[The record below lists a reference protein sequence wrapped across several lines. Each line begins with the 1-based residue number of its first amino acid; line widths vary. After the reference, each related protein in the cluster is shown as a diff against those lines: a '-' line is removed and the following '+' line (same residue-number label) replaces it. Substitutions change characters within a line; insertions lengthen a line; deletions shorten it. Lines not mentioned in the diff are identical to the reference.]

1 MTPIISIVGKSDS
14 GKTTLIEK
22 LVPEL
27 IRRGYRVGTIKHDA
41 HSFDI
46 DHPGKD
52 SWRHRQAG
60 ADTVVISSP
69 AKAAIVTTVHS
80 ELTLDQIA
88 AAYFQD
94 VDVVIT
100 EGYKSENKPKIEILG
115 EGSVDLISPANEV
128 FLVAAASDTNGLDL
142 PSVSRDDVASIADAI
157 EDRFLKASRPAV
169 VELLVDGK
177 PIPLNAIMKAMVA
190 NTVMGMASSLKGVD
204 SPNRLEVRLLRGK
217 SGRSARR

>member
-1 MTPIISIVGKSDS
+1 MTPIVSIVGKSDS

-22 LVPEL
+22 LIPEL

-41 HSFDI
+41 HQFDI

-69 AKAAIVTTVHS
+69 AKAAIVTTVRS
-80 ELTLDQIA
+80 ELTLDDMA
-88 AAYFQD
+88 AAYFGD
-94 VDVVIT
+94 VDIVIT
-100 EGYKSENKPKIEILG
+100 EGYKSENKPKIEVLG
-115 EGSVDLISPANEV
+115 ENSVELISPRSEV
-128 FLVAAASDTNGLDL
+128 FLVAAAAGANGAGI
-142 PSVSRDDVASIADAI
+142 PSVSRDDVAGVADEI
-157 EDRFLKASRPAV
+157 ETRFLKISRPAV

-190 NTVMGMASSLKGVD
+190 NTVMGMASSLKGVG
-204 SPNRLEVRLLRGK
+204 SPNRLEIRLHK
-217 SGRSARR
+217 GRKRA

>member
-41 HSFDI
+41 HQFDI

-69 AKAAIVTTVHS
+69 AKAAIVTTVHN
-80 ELTLDQIA
+80 ELTLDQMA

-94 VDVVIT
+94 VDLVIT
-100 EGYKSENKPKIEILG
+100 EGYKSENKPKVEILG
-115 EGSVDLISPANEV
+115 EGAAELISPKNEV
-128 FLVAAASDTNGLDL
+128 FLVAAAADTNGLDL

-157 EDRFLKASRPAV
+157 EDRFLKTSRPAV

-177 PIPLNAIMKAMVA
+177 PVPLNAIMKAMVA
-190 NTVMGMASSLKGVD
+190 NTVMGMASSLKGVG
-204 SPNRLEVRLLRGK
+204 SPDRLEIRLRK
-217 SGRSARR
+217 QRKRA

>member
-1 MTPIISIVGKSDS
+1 MTPIVSIVGKSDS

-41 HSFDI
+41 HQFDI

-69 AKAAIVTTVHS
+69 AKAAIVTTVRQ
-80 ELTLDQIA
+80 ELTLDEMA
-88 AAYFQD
+88 AAYFRD

-100 EGYKSENKPKIEILG
+100 EGYKSENKPKIEILAEAGG
-115 EGSVDLISPANEV
+115 ELISPKNEV
-128 FLVAAASDTNGLDL
+128 FLVAAAAGANGLGI
-142 PSVSRDDVASIADAI
+142 PSVSRDDVAGIADAI
-157 EDRFLKASRPAV
+157 EDRFLKTARPGG

-177 PIPLNAIMKAMVA
+177 PIPLNPIMKAMVT

-204 SPNRLEVRLLRGK
+204 SPKRLEVRIRNN
-217 SGRSARR
+217 R